1 MTVVATLAGLAY
13 AVVNLFGA
21 WSVVRIR
28 PGVAGA
34 FLLAAALLTV
44 AAVAAAYRAPVATVW
59 AAAGALVA
67 SLASWWNAAVVMR
80 RVVPRRH
87 LLRAVAGLLLVA
99 LVYWATMA

>member
-1 MTVVATLAGLAY
+1 MTVVATLVGLAY

-28 PGVAGA
+28 SRVAAA

-44 AAVAAAYRAPVATVW
+44 AAVAVAYRSPAAVAC
-59 AAAGALVA
+59 AAAGVLTA
-67 SLASWWNAAVVMR
+67 SLASWWNAAVVLR

-87 LLRAVAGLLLVA
+87 LLRAGVGLTVLALIYWGSVA
-99 LVYWATMA
+99 